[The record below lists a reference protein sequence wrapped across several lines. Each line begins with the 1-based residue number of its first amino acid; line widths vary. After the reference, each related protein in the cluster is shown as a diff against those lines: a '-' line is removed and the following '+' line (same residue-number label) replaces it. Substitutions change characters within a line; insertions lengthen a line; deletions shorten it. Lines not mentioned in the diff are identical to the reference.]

1 MENEENRYHPII
13 DKPWEY
19 DIIEFRYHIK
29 SDTNDESFID
39 IYFKKEKII
48 RKLRFTK
55 PMKLIIGEDFP
66 HATSGFCILDI
77 KKRQWD
83 GINIEVGNFE
93 QGDSITFYSQDVID
107 LDVD

>member
-13 DKPWEY
+13 DNPWEY

-48 RKLRFTK
+48 RKLRFIK
-55 PMKLIIGEDFP
+55 PEKLNIGEAFP
-66 HATSGFCILDI
+66 HNTSGFCILDI

-83 GINIEVGNFE
+83 RINVKVGNEE
-93 QGDSITFYSQDVID
+93 QGDSITFYSQDVMD
-107 LDVD
+107 LDID